1 MDICGVNMAKKKRK
15 KIASR
20 GSVND
25 IILKTLINGDK
36 YGYEII
42 KEVEEYS
49 EGKIQLKQPSLYSS
63 LSRFEEKGL
72 VSSYWGDSDIGGRRH
87 YYHLTES
94 GQNYYTE
101 KNSRLE
107 NRHSQN
113 FSSANQDII
122 ENTYDDNINIEDDC
136 VSSKEDEEIA
146 NDNIFNSEEENIVVD
161 NEKENGE
168 GYEDIIQDD
177 TFDNNPP
184 PNQNDIKI
192 KLEEINSLPAFA
204 DFEETQEV
212 EDETIVPDHNF
223 HPTTPIEEQLENSQP
238 PVQKEII
245 KSPPKDNDNIWKI
258 LANKVKL
265 NNKKYSNSK
274 LKTLYFKKSKI
285 VILDKDGIYKLR
297 DKGYIPSK
305 KSSATIIDNVGKR
318 IEPKMPYM
326 NYSSS
331 YNKSSNTP
339 PKELTEEE
347 RKIRNEN
354 FLAKFNSLTKS
365 KMKPVPEKIVEE
377 KPKIEIDYR
386 KKLDAFMSE
395 EDDEEII
402 EDIKEESS
410 QKNNLFNYVDED
422 EDLEEDIPSQDNEE
436 NDDEIEDK
444 FINFEPEEF
453 EVKSEDKKYIEEIS
467 QFHSTQNDIK
477 INRYENKSNAI
488 LSDKSY
494 VLINK
499 VKCLFGIILF
509 VIMTLEI
516 SLSLIIFKNNN
527 VIFDSDKI
535 LFIIAYAITII
546 ISLAFILPI
555 FFSPND
561 HKVNTFKLKY
571 TMIFGVLTFLVSIIL
586 VYCINSLIGFD
597 LNNFKYFAV
606 KIILPII
613 LTFNFVIMP
622 PIYSALI
629 KNKKFYD

>member
-49 EGKIQLKQPSLYSS
+49 DGKIQLKQPSLYSS

-94 GQNYYTE
+94 GQNYYNE

-107 NRHSQN
+107 NRHCQN
-113 FSSANQDII
+113 ISSANQDII
-122 ENTYDDNINIEDDC
+122 ENTYDDNIENNY
-136 VSSKEDEEIA
+136 VSSKQDDDIY
-146 NDNIFNSEEENIVVD
+146 NDNIVNFEETNIVVD
-161 NEKENGE
+161 NEQENDE
-168 GYEDIIQDD
+168 EYEDIVQDD
-177 TFDNNPP
+177 MFEDNTPP
-184 PNQNDIKI
+184 IQNDIKI
-192 KLEEINSLPAFA
+192 QLEEINSLPAFA
-204 DFEETQEV
+204 DFEETQET
-212 EDETIVPDHNF
+212 EDKTIVPDHNF
-223 HPTTPIEEQLENSQP
+223 HQTTPIEEQLENSQTP
-238 PVQKEII
+238 IRKEIT

-326 NYSSS
+326 NYSSN
-331 YNKSSNTP
+331 YNKSANTP
-339 PKELTEEE
+339 SKELTEEE

-365 KMKPVPEKIVEE
+365 KMKPVQEKIVEE
-377 KPKIEIDYR
+377 KPKKEIDYR
-386 KKLDAFMSE
+386 KKLDAFFSE

-402 EDIKEESS
+402 EDIKEESP

-422 EDLEEDIPSQDNEE
+422 DNIETDNITQNNDY

-453 EVKSEDKKYIEEIS
+453 EVKNEDKKYIEEIS

-535 LFIIAYAITII
+535 LFILAYAITII

-571 TMIFGVLTFLVSIIL
+571 SIIFGILTFLVSIIL

-597 LNNFKYFAV
+597 LTNFKYFAV

-613 LTFNFVIMP
+613 LTFNFVITP